1 MGYSYL
7 SGEGGGI
14 LEVNPKET
22 SGPTSQI
29 DVVAMDG
36 DVAVAIECKSAAKPL
51 KRPQFQEELG
61 KHSLVREAFSKAV
74 IQQYRVD
81 HKRQVALAMFT
92 SNIVLSDN
100 DRERARTANVI
111 LFDECDLSYYE
122 GLVDHLGPAAR
133 YQFLADMLP
142 GKLVPGL
149 TIRVPAIRSK
159 IGGYN
164 CYTFSAAPDFLLKIA
179 YISHRAKGKASDV
192 NTYQRMIRK
201 SRLKKIRDYINAG
214 GMFPT
219 NIVINLD
226 RKPTFQRQAQA
237 GDEEWGLMGWLDLRA
252 AYKSAWVI
260 DGQHR
265 LFAYSGLPRASKAHL
280 SILAFE
286 GLPPSKQAD
295 LFIDINA
302 EQKSVKQSLLQE
314 LYAELHW
321 NAVDPAIRVRA
332 VIAKAIQSIGTDP
345 ESPFYQR
352 ILAADDK
359 RDEKR
364 CISFTSMF
372 RALDNPDLYVAPT
385 KKEGVVEYGALWAGD
400 DSEATRRRT
409 VTILNYWF
417 DIIRRAAPDWWDLG
431 SADGGGL
438 AMNDGVTTCINV
450 LRSVFHHLDSHGEK
464 LVLLDND
471 DIVGRIRAYGEALG
485 EYLGS
490 LTAEERARFRDL
502 RGIQGQAASGSCCK

>member
-1 MGYSYL
+1 
-7 SGEGGGI
+7 
-14 LEVNPKET
+14 
-22 SGPTSQI
+22 
-29 DVVAMDG
+29 VVLP
-36 DVAVAIECKSAAKPL
+36 VS
-51 KRPQFQEELG
+51 
-61 KHSLVREAFSKAV
+61 HLVTPFS
-74 IQQYRVD
+74 D
-81 HKRQVALAMFT
+81 SF
-92 SNIVLSDN
+92 
-100 DRERARTANVI
+100 
-111 LFDECDLSYYE
+111 
-122 GLVDHLGPAAR
+122 
-133 YQFLADMLP
+133 
-142 GKLVPGL
+142 
-149 TIRVPAIRSK
+149 
-159 IGGYN
+159 
-164 CYTFSAAPDFLLKIA
+164 
-179 YISHRAKGKASDV
+179 
-192 NTYQRMIRK
+192 
-201 SRLKKIRDYINAG
+201 
-214 GMFPT
+214 
-219 NIVINLD
+219 
-226 RKPTFQRQAQA
+226 
-237 GDEEWGLMGWLDLRA
+237 
-252 AYKSAWVI
+252 
-260 DGQHR
+260 
-265 LFAYSGLPRASKAHL
+265 YSGLPLASKAHL

-286 GLPPSKQAD
+286 GLPPSKQAE

-464 LVLLDND
+464 LVLLDNE
-471 DIVGRIRAYGEALG
+471 DIVPRVRAYGEALG

-502 RGIQGQAASGSCCK
+502 RGIQGQTARTRRCQHAIHEKLLNFNPPGLSQYMDTEKAQTNSRAKDLVDRIERALQEAIVRVLKQEYGLDEDQWWFSGVPLHTRKKVTERHEEDSGARGSKEYYFDLIDYRSLILHNWDLFSDVFGYGKANSSKDKRTAWISQVNDIRKIVSHASSGRSVSLEELAQIEEYEAWVLGKLGG